1 MAEYGTIEYF
11 QEQLNKNLQEKAIYC
26 NALKNIV
33 REESCGAIIDG
44 ELFELI
50 VNKIYSANTNIK
62 WNEDRLKELYL
73 EKIEKDKSE
82 ENAD

>member
-11 QEQLNKNLQEKAIYC
+11 QEQLNKNLQEKAIYL

-33 REESCGAIIDG
+33 REQTCGAITDT

-50 VNKIYSANTNIK
+50 VDKIYSANTNIK
-62 WNEDRLKELYL
+62 WNKDRLKELYL